1 MARIGAE
8 MPVEAGTGGVRS
20 PPMSDSIELAP
31 TPASVALARRWS
43 VDVLDRFGAAE
54 LSDTM
59 ALLVSELVSNV
70 VLHARTPCCLS
81 IVATSARIRV
91 EVQDGSDRLPG
102 MRERTDPLAQS
113 GRGMQLVD
121 GLSAAHGVDPQP
133 KGGKRVWFELDRP
146 AVP

>member
-1 MARIGAE
+1 
-8 MPVEAGTGGVRS
+8 
-20 PPMSDSIELAP
+20 MSDSIELSP
-31 TPASVALARRWS
+31 TPASVAVARRWS
-43 VDVLDRFGAAE
+43 VDVLDHAGASE
-54 LSDTM
+54 LADTM

-81 IVATSARIRV
+81 ILRAEGRIRV

-102 MRERTDPLAQS
+102 LRERTDPLAQS

-133 KGGKRVWFELDRP
+133 DGGKRVWFELE
-146 AVP
+146 VPTS

>member
-1 MARIGAE
+1 
-8 MPVEAGTGGVRS
+8 
-20 PPMSDSIELAP
+20 MSDSIELAP

-43 VDVLDRFGAAE
+43 LDVLDQAGAPE
-54 LSDTM
+54 LADTM

-81 IVATSARIRV
+81 ILQRGGRIRV

-102 MRERTDPLAQS
+102 MKERTDPLAQS

-133 KGGKRVWFELDRP
+133 AGGKLVWFELEAP
-146 AVP
+146 ALG

>member
-1 MARIGAE
+1 
-8 MPVEAGTGGVRS
+8 MPE
-20 PPMSDSIELAP
+20 SIELSP
-31 TPASVALARRWS
+31 TPASVAVARRWS
-43 VDVLDRFGAAE
+43 MDVLDRAGAAE

-70 VLHARTPCCLS
+70 VLHARTPCSLS
-81 IVATSARIRV
+81 IRQMRDRFRV

-121 GLSAAHGVDPQP
+121 GLSAAHGVDPEP
-133 KGGKRVWFELDRP
+133 RGGKRVWFELELP
-146 AVP
+146 VVP